1 MRLDGDL
8 RYVALGDSQTEGLG
22 DGDEE
27 SGYRGWADR
36 LAERLAATGARVDY
50 ANLAVRGRLAEQV
63 RTEQLEDALELRPDV
78 ATVFA
83 GVNDLIRPGYDAG
96 AVVGHLETMFAELTG
111 VGARVA
117 TLTFPDIARIAPL
130 ARPLVPRVLDFNA
143 RVREAA
149 ERHGVAVA
157 DTALHEVATDR
168 RLWRGDRLHCSP
180 EGHERI
186 AGAVAH
192 ALGIPGSDD
201 SWADPLPPLP
211 APGVLRTVAAEVR
224 WLGSFLGPWV
234 VRRVR
239 GRSSGDGRTAK
250 RPAPL
255 PVVLCGEGS

>member
-1 MRLDGDL
+1 MRLDGNL
-8 RYVALGDSQTEGLG
+8 RYVALGDSQTEGIG

-36 LAERLAATGARVDY
+36 FAEHLAATGARVDY
-50 ANLAVRGRLAEQV
+50 ANLAVRGRLARQV
-63 RTEQLEDALELRPDV
+63 HEGQLKDALELRPDV

-83 GVNDLIRPGYDAG
+83 GVNDLIRPGYDADE
-96 AVVGHLETMFAELTG
+96 VVGHLETMFAELTG

-130 ARPLVPRVLDFNA
+130 ARPLVPRVLDFNE

-149 ERHGVAVA
+149 GRHGVAVA
-157 DTALHEVATDR
+157 DTAAYEVATDR
-168 RLWRGDRLHCSP
+168 RLWGVDRLHCSP
-180 EGHERI
+180 EGHRRI

-192 ALGIPGSDD
+192 ALGIPGSDE
-201 SWADPLPPLP
+201 SWADPLPERSV
-211 APGVLRTVAAEVR
+211 PGVFRSAASEVR

-234 VRRVR
+234 VRRLR

-250 RPAPL
+250 RPVPL
-255 PVVLCGEGS
+255 PVVV

>member
-8 RYVALGDSQTEGLG
+8 RYVALGDSQTEGIG
-22 DGDEE
+22 DGDEDG
-27 SGYRGWADR
+27 GYRGWADR
-36 LAERLAATGARVDY
+36 FAERLAATGARVDY
-50 ANLAVRGRLAEQV
+50 ANLAVRGRLAGQV
-63 RTEQLEDALELRPDV
+63 HEEQLKAALELRPDV

-83 GVNDLIRPGYDAG
+83 GVNDLIRPKYDADE
-96 AVVGHLETMFAELTG
+96 VLDHLETMFAELTG

-130 ARPLVPRVLDFNA
+130 ARPLVPRVLDFNE

-157 DTALHEVATDR
+157 DTAVYEVSTDR
-168 RLWRGDRLHCSP
+168 RLWQSDRLHCSP
-180 EGHERI
+180 EGHRRI

-192 ALGIPGSDD
+192 ALGIPGSDE
-201 SWADPLPPLP
+201 SWSDPLPPLP
-211 APGVLRTVAAEVR
+211 APGMLRSATEEVR

-234 VRRVR
+234 MRRVR

-250 RPAPL
+250 RPVPL
-255 PVVLCGEGS
+255 PLEL

>member
-1 MRLDGDL
+1 MRLDGNL
-8 RYVALGDSQTEGLG
+8 RYVALGDSQTEGIG

-36 LAERLAATGARVDY
+36 FAQRLAATGARVDY
-50 ANLAVRGRLAEQV
+50 ANLAVRGRLAREV
-63 RTEQLEDALELRPDV
+63 HEGQLKAALELRPDV

-83 GVNDLIRPGYDAG
+83 GVNDLIRPRYDAD
-96 AVVGHLETMFAELTG
+96 AVLDHLETMFAELTG

-117 TLTFPDIARIAPL
+117 TITFPNIAEIAPL
-130 ARPLVPRVLDFNA
+130 VKPLVPRVLDFNE
-143 RVREAA
+143 RLREAA

-157 DTALHEVATDR
+157 DTAAYGVATDP
-168 RLWRGDRLHCSP
+168 RLWQSDRLHCSP
-180 EGHERI
+180 EGHRRI

-192 ALGIPGSDD
+192 ALGIPGSDET
-201 SWADPLPPLP
+201 WADPLPPVP
-211 APGVLRTVAAEVR
+211 APGRLRSAAAEVR

-255 PVVLCGEGS
+255 PVEL